1 MKKTFMRTLAIVLT
15 FCFTFAFSVSAGT
28 AEIIGDIIST
38 NNIGDLVEYDYVNKT
53 YRTIPAS
60 SIPDYASMTTT
71 TYELER
77 MATELKT
84 LPATALSA
92 DLTTDPLYV
101 NPNAPFELSP
111 PIINGVKQ
119 TPASGSVFLL
129 IGVDDTRD
137 NNLDGQTDYY
147 ERGTGFLVSPTVMVT
162 VAHAFIKT
170 ESTANIVEVRV
181 YAFYHDTISPEF
193 TDDDFVY
200 PSTWI
205 YPTTYPEDID
215 KDWCIVTLQEPITDA
230 YYYPCTY
237 NRASLGLTVFNQG
250 YPKRSD
256 NDYRQYRSQGK
267 ITFIEPEQ
275 DFIQHSCTAMGGG
288 SGSPLCAYD
297 IGNPVIVVGIEA
309 RTGNDGY
316 NFNSAIRITEY
327 IYNCICDRIE
337 QS

>member
-1 MKKTFMRTLAIVLT
+1 MRTLAIALT
-15 FCFTFAFSVSAGT
+15 FCFTFAFSVSAGA

-38 NNIGDLVEYDYVNKT
+38 NSYGDLVEYDYVNKT
-53 YRTIPAS
+53 YRTISAS
-60 SIPDYASMTTT
+60 SIPDYASTTTT

-77 MATELKT
+77 MATELKA

-92 DLTTDPLYV
+92 NLTADPLYV

-137 NNLDGQTDYY
+137 NNLDGQTDSY

-162 VAHAFIKT
+162 VAHAFIKNT
-170 ESTANIVEVRV
+170 SNKNIVEVRV
-181 YAFYHDTISPEF
+181 YPFYHDTISPEF

-205 YPTTYPEDID
+205 YPTTYPEYID
-215 KDWCIVTLQEPITDA
+215 KDWCVVTLQEPITDA

-237 NRASLGLTVFNQG
+237 NRASVGLTVFNQG
-250 YPKRSD
+250 YPKIS
-256 NDYRQYRSQGK
+256 NDESNADCRQYRSQGQ
-267 ITFIEPEQ
+267 ITYIETEQ
-275 DFIQHSCTAMGGG
+275 DFIQHSCTAMGGS

-297 IGNPVIVVGIEA
+297 IAYPVIVVGIEA
-309 RTGNDGY
+309 RVGNDGY

-327 IYNCICDRIE
+327 IYNCICDRIN